1 MARRRK
7 MLSIALVV
15 AGMCFAPG
23 VFAAEPPMT
32 TARAPRAT
40 SEGYPRTATLDAP
53 QDVATGPVARSGSAA
68 PSSAPQPAPYA
79 HGGQPAA
86 RAPAVMSWRGGRAQS
101 RLSRSPLRRRG
112 PYRVA
117 QAPLPGPGAPEPI
130 NPGYESAPPPGSGV
144 VEENFPDAGDGTIVE
159 SGEDGPS
166 LGYGGYRGQGDGTPD
181 FDPNQY
187 QSQSQPYMENS
198 YRGEYGGDGY
208 GGDAYGYDPSSMEMG
223 YGAQSSD
230 YAGGWQY
237 GDGMGGCCP
246 ECQDWSCRD
255 VLCENFSLFAGAQ
268 AFKGSTDQFAD
279 GIFDRTTGGNFGFHE
294 GANFAIPLISACS
307 IGLQAGGQVVH
318 SNLSGTI
325 GSEATR
331 TQFFGTG
338 GFFHRPQDGTG
349 LQGGAVF
356 DYLHD
361 DFLVDMDLVQVRSE
375 LSIVGPNGNDVGFW
389 GAFGVRD
396 DDGVIPVT
404 LIGVVPSAVLFEW
417 KVIDQYAFFFRH
429 EFYNGGNARVW
440 AGFTGT
446 GDGLLGFD
454 GTAPLSQRLSLQAG
468 FNYLIPQEG
477 NAPGAAITETWGL
490 GINLVFTPGHRR
502 ACSPFNPYRPL
513 FPVADNSTFFVQQR
527 NVATP
532 FPF

>member
-15 AGMCFAPG
+15 AGASFAPLAL
-23 VFAAEPPMT
+23 AAEPRMT
-32 TARAPRAT
+32 AVNAPYPSTAGESVR
-40 SEGYPRTATLDAP
+40 RTATLDAP
-53 QDVATGPVARSGSAA
+53 QDTPSGPVARPGSGA
-68 PSSAPQPAPYA
+68 PSGDPQSIPYA

-86 RAPAVMSWRGGRAQS
+86 RAPAVMSWRGGRPQS
-101 RLSRSPLRRRG
+101 RLTRPPLRRRG
-112 PYRVA
+112 QYRVA
-117 QAPLPGPGAPEPI
+117 QAPLPGPGAPEAI
-130 NPGYESAPPPGSGV
+130 GPGYESAPPPGSSA
-144 VEENFPDAGDGTIVE
+144 VEENFPESGDGAVVE
-159 SGEDGPS
+159 SGEGGPS
-166 LGYGGYRGQGDGTPD
+166 LGYGGYRGEGDATPD

-187 QSQSQPYMENS
+187 QPQPYTENS
-198 YRGEYGGDGY
+198 YRDRYRGEAYE
-208 GGDAYGYDPSSMEMG
+208 GDADGYDPSSMEMG
-223 YGAQSSD
+223 YGTQGSD
-230 YAGGWQY
+230 YAGGWEY
-237 GDGMGGCCP
+237 GDGMGGCCA
-246 ECQDWSCRD
+246 ECENWSCRD
-255 VLCENFSLFAGAQ
+255 VLCENFSLFGGVH

-279 GIFDRTTGGNFGFHE
+279 GVFNRTTGGNFGFHE
-294 GANFAIPLISACS
+294 GANFAIPLIPACS
-307 IGLQAGGQVVH
+307 IGMQAGGQVVH

-325 GSEATR
+325 GSDETR

-338 GFFHRPQDGTG
+338 GLFHRPQDGTG
-349 LQGGAVF
+349 IQGGAVF

-361 DFLVDMDLVQVRSE
+361 DFLVDMDLVQVRAE
-375 LSIVGPNGNDVGFW
+375 LSIVGPSGNDVGFW

-396 DDGVIPVT
+396 DDGVIPFPFF
-404 LIGVVPSAVLFEW
+404 VPAAAVFEW

-454 GTAPLSQRLSLQAG
+454 ASAPLSQRLTLQAG

-477 NAPGAAITETWGL
+477 REPGAPITETWGL

-513 FPVADNSTFFVQQR
+513 LPVADNNTFFVQQT
-527 NVATP
+527 NVTSP
-532 FPF
+532 FAF